1 LIASVVAKPALSSI
15 LFKLSASASTPSG
28 LTRRAQ
34 TTSHSSSSSG
44 PGQTL
49 LSQALNNSASG
60 SSSQVLASSKQTPR
74 VPSTDDMTSMI
85 SAGDQLALKREEV
98 KKLYAASPSTG
109 RPSIG
114 PGSKGFSIKRN
125 DAWSSVSSENLR
137 DLWDS
142 VAPAAGKTITPSAKP
157 AFIAATRKAVATE
170 TNFDS
175 SSSSRV
181 QQQRQQDSRLS
192 SSSSSSSMQKTLDLE
207 RLSPTSIVKS
217 VFPDFVTAANPFSP
231 LKNNNNQKDDPE
243 MIKLIQKSLSEAT
256 AILSLSGRTAPEGV
270 TSVSALKKLATD
282 EQEDNNKDMS
292 QRTSSEPSSSSTSA
306 NPNTTNASSSLSSS
320 ALFQLAYGAGG
331 TGEEENGSE
340 SYEIS

>member
-1 LIASVVAKPALSSI
+1 
-15 LFKLSASASTPSG
+15 
-28 LTRRAQ
+28 
-34 TTSHSSSSSG
+34 
-44 PGQTL
+44 
-49 LSQALNNSASG
+49 
-60 SSSQVLASSKQTPR
+60 
-74 VPSTDDMTSMI
+74 MTSMI
-85 SAGDQLALKREEV
+85 SAGDQLAFKREEV

-175 SSSSRV
+175 SSFSSSSRV

-217 VFPDFVTAANPFSP
+217 VFPDFVSAANPPPP